1 MEAIENAAFISVGR
15 ACGFVGLAVFCV
27 VFGLMFDPVLAA
39 RAGGLI
45 SLGLAVILAAYAHFA
60 RTRHYK
66 NTEVWMILPKED
78 RPPETVAQRV
88 IGEVL
93 RVTYIQFARQTAVV
107 SLTFL
112 TVSVVLQLTTDFSG

>member
-1 MEAIENAAFISVGR
+1 MDAIENAAFISIGR
-15 ACGFVGLAVFCV
+15 ACGFAGLAVFCV

-45 SLGLAVILAAYAHFA
+45 SLLIAATLSVYAHFA

-66 NTEVWMILPKED
+66 RTEVWLILRKEE
-78 RPPETVAQRV
+78 RPPENIAQRI

-93 RVTYIQFARQTAVV
+93 RVTYIRFARQTALV

-112 TVSVVLQLTTDFSG
+112 MVSVVLQLTL

>member
-15 ACGFVGLAVFCV
+15 ACGFVGLAVFCI
-27 VFGLMFDPVLAA
+27 VFGLMYDPVFAA

-45 SLGLAVILAAYAHFA
+45 TLGLAAILSGYAHFA
-60 RTRHYK
+60 RTRYYK
-66 NTEVWMILPKED
+66 RTEVWTILKKED
-78 RPPETVAQRV
+78 RPPENIAQRM

-93 RVTYIQFARQTAVV
+93 RVTYIKFARQTALV

-112 TVSVVLQLTTDFSG
+112 AVSLVLQFTL

>member
-1 MEAIENAAFISVGR
+1 MDAIENAAFISIGR
-15 ACGFVGLAVFCV
+15 ACGFVGLGVFCI

-45 SLGLAVILAAYAHFA
+45 CLGLAIILSGYAHFA
-60 RTRHYK
+60 RTRPYK
-66 NTEVWMILPKED
+66 RTEVWMILRKED
-78 RPPETVAQRV
+78 RPPENIAQRL

-93 RVTYIQFARQTAVV
+93 RVTYIRFARQTALV

-112 TVSVVLQLTTDFSG
+112 TVSVVLQLTL

>member
-15 ACGFVGLAVFCV
+15 ACGFAGLAVFCI
-27 VFGLMFDPVLAA
+27 VFGLLFDPVLAA

-45 SLGLAVILAAYAHFA
+45 CLGVAVTLAAYAHFA
-60 RTRHYK
+60 RTRHFK
-66 NTEVWMILPKED
+66 RTEVWMILKKEE
-78 RPPETVAQRV
+78 RPPENIAQKV

-93 RVTYIQFARQTAVV
+93 RVTYIRFARHTALV

-112 TVSVVLQLTTDFSG
+112 TVSVILQFIFYSA